1 MPRGKNAKAVR
12 AHNRSCKNGRTSKN
26 TASGSSNQ
34 INGKKYKKGESV
46 ENTSYTIRETNY
58 EGKIY
63 YIAYLFIS
71 KNQIIVKGIYKKC
84 QPGRRIGGFE
94 AENTVI
100 TDPTIQQGVINK
112 FFSQMVTK

>member
-1 MPRGKNAKAVR
+1 MPRGKNAKAAR
-12 AHNRSCKNGRTSKN
+12 AHNRACKNGRTSKN

-46 ENTSYTIRETNY
+46 ENTSYTIRETSY

-71 KNQIIVKGIYKKC
+71 KTNNTILLFLIYLFQMYIYYTNNSTNLELCIYNNIINTLIYK
-84 QPGRRIGGFE
+84 F
-94 AENTVI
+94 AE
-100 TDPTIQQGVINK
+100 
-112 FFSQMVTK
+112 F